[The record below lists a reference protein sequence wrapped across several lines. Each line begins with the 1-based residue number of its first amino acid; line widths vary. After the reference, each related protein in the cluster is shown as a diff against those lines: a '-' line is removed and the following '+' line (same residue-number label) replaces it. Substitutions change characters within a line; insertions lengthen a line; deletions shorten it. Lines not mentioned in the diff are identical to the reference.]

1 MARDLDL
8 SVIFYEELVSP
19 ASAETLAGEIGAR
32 TEVLSPLESAPG
44 DGDYFTIMRRNMEAL
59 EEALVCD

>member
-19 ASAETLAGEIGAR
+19 ATAETLAAEVGAR
-32 TEVLSPLESAPG
+32 AEVLSPLESVPE
-44 DGDYFTIMRRNMEAL
+44 DGDYFTVMRRNLDAL
-59 EEALVCD
+59 EEALACD